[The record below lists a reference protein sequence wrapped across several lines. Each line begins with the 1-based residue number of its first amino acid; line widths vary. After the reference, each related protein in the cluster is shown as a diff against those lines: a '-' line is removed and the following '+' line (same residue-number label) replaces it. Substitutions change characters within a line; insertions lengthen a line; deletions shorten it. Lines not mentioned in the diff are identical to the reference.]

1 VAIVQISRITARKG
15 LQVDLPQPLAGAE
28 LGWAVD
34 DRRLFIGNGTLE
46 DGAPAVGNTEILT
59 EYSDILGFADQY
71 TYKGDAAG
79 YTVQTGATSGT
90 PVSQSIQSR
99 LDSYA
104 VVTDFGAIGDGSTDD
119 TAAINRALFQLYC
132 VQNNT
137 QVRRSLFF
145 PAGTYIVTDTI
156 VIPSFARMYGEGAN
170 SSIISFNVQNW
181 AANTAY
187 AQGVLVYY
195 VAGNA
200 YYRSIASVPV
210 GLAGNP
216 SGLPLYWA
224 VESLPGYIAQTADA
238 QGNTGVNILVAPQNI
253 EVTGMA
259 FQTNQLNTGI
269 LIEKAKNCSFNNVD
283 VFGPL
288 TTADLTVSTDNTK
301 ALDWSSTTSLP
312 CTQIVFDNCRFS
324 GFTYGINT
332 AQQIDGAVISN
343 GQFDTMYQGVI
354 LGGVSPVNGGATG
367 VRVVHNLFDDIYE
380 EGVYINGVSLN
391 ATGYNIFYDVGNHF
405 NGTTSPAS
413 AVITI
418 DAINNISIGDMF
430 QRTAAYSGTYS
441 RIKIYNTTT
450 TTIPA
455 SIGIDSAA
463 QLQMG
468 SFIRQTGQQAT
479 ITAGATNTT
488 LFTVNSTFIKAF
500 KMDYTVIVETSAR
513 TGTMTIANDADDSAG
528 DGLSYTDDFV
538 ENSTTG
544 VTLNVTDVG
553 GTVTVSYA
561 SDAGRSAGVIYYS
574 LTHLGRSY

>member
-1 VAIVQISRITARKG
+1 MAIVQISRITARKG

-79 YTVQTGATSGT
+79 YTVQTGATTGT

-104 VVTDFGAIGDGSTDD
+104 VVTDFGAVGDGSTDD
-119 TAAINRALFQLYC
+119 TDAINRALFQLYC
-132 VQNNT
+132 VQTNT
-137 QVRRSLFF
+137 QIRRSLFF

-156 VIPSFARMYGEGAN
+156 VIPSFARLYGEGAN

-195 VAGNA
+195 VTNGL
-200 YYRSIASVPV
+200 YYRSIAPVPV
-210 GLAGNP
+210 GLAGFP
-216 SGLPLYWA
+216 SGLPLYWTP
-224 VESLPGYIAQTADA
+224 ESLPSYIAQTADA

-259 FQTNQLNTGI
+259 FETNQLNTGI

-283 VFGPL
+283 VLGPL
-288 TTADLTVSTDNTK
+288 TTADLNVSTDNTK
-301 ALDWSSTTSLP
+301 AIDWSSTSSLP

-324 GFTYGINT
+324 GFTYAVNT
-332 AQQIDGAVISN
+332 AQQINGAVISN
-343 GQFDTMYQGVI
+343 GQFDTMYQGVV
-354 LGGVSPVNGGATG
+354 LGGVTPVNGGATG
-367 VRVVHNLFDDIYE
+367 VRVMHNVFDDIYE
-380 EGVYINGVSLN
+380 EGVFIDGVSLN
-391 ATGYNIFYDVGNHF
+391 ASGYNIFYDVGNHF
-405 NGTTSPAS
+405 NGTTSPA
-413 AVITI
+413 APVITI

-430 QRTAAYSGTYS
+430 QRTTAFSGTYP
-441 RIKIYNTTT
+441 RIKIYNSGTA
-450 TTIPA
+450 TIPA

-463 QLQMG
+463 QVQMG
-468 SFIRQTGQQAT
+468 SFVRQTGQQAT

-488 LFTVNSTFIKAF
+488 LFTVSTTFIKAF
-500 KMDYTVIVETSAR
+500 KMDYTIIVETSAR

-528 DGLSYTDDFV
+528 DGLSYTDDYV

-561 SDAGRSAGVIYYS
+561 SDAGRAAGLIYYS

>member
-1 VAIVQISRITARKG
+1 MAIVQISRITARKG

-46 DGAPAVGNTEILT
+46 EGAPAVGNTEILT

-104 VVTDFGAIGDGSTDD
+104 VITDFGAVGDGSTDD
-119 TAAINRALFQLYC
+119 TAAINRALAQLYT

-195 VAGNA
+195 TTNGL
-200 YYRSIASVPV
+200 YYRSIVPVPV
-210 GLAGNP
+210 GLAGFP
-216 SGLPLYWA
+216 SGLPLYWTP
-224 VESLPGYIAQTADA
+224 ESLPSYIAQTADA
-238 QGNTGVNILVAPQNI
+238 QGNTGVDILLAPQNI

-269 LIEKAKNCSFNNVD
+269 LIEKSKNCSFSNVD

-301 ALDWSSTTSLP
+301 AIDWSSTSSLP

-332 AQQIDGAVISN
+332 AQQINGAVISN
-343 GQFDTMYQGVI
+343 GQFDTMYQGVV
-354 LGGVSPVNGGATG
+354 LGGVTPVNGGATG

-380 EGVYINGVSLN
+380 EGIFINGVSLN
-391 ATGYNIFYDVGNHF
+391 ASGYNIFYDVGNHF
-405 NGTTSPAS
+405 NGTTSPSS

-430 QRTAAYSGTYS
+430 QRTTAYTTVAP
-441 RIKIYNTTT
+441 RIKIFTTAT
-450 TTIPA
+450 TSIPA

-463 QLQMG
+463 QVQMG
-468 SFIRQTGQQAT
+468 SFIRETGQQAT

-488 LFTVNSTFIKAF
+488 LFTVSTTFIKAF
-500 KMDYTVIVETSAR
+500 KMDYTIIVETSAR

-528 DGLSYTDDFV
+528 DGLSYTDDYV

-561 SDAGRSAGVIYYS
+561 SDAGRAAGVIYYS